1 MEHVPFVPALLGDLH
16 KKDME
21 WHKKYNA
28 PTQQQRDNRELF
40 WACASDGD
48 MDGMLSALTRPGV
61 TVGCTV
67 STT

>member
-1 MEHVPFVPALLGDLH
+1 MLQLGDLY

-21 WHKKYNA
+21 WHKKHNA

-40 WACASDGD
+40 WACASAGD
-48 MDGMLSALTRPGV
+48 FNGMLSALTRPGV
-61 TVGCTV
+61 SVDCTV